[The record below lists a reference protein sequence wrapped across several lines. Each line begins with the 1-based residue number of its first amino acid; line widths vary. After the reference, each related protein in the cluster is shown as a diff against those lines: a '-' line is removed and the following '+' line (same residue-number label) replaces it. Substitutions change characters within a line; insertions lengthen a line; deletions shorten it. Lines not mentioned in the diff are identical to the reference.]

1 LLGLTQIAL
10 ETRFLTWIKRLK
22 LRFFVEKPGFCVS
35 TNCSCTPHSRST
47 PPNKKD
53 YDFFDS
59 MSTMTFQFHR
69 IIVIMIIT
77 KS

>member
-1 LLGLTQIAL
+1 LTAT
-10 ETRFLTWIKRLK
+10 E
-22 LRFFVEKPGFCVS
+22 V
-35 TNCSCTPHSRST
+35 RST

>member
-1 LLGLTQIAL
+1 MPAL
-10 ETRFLTWIKRLK
+10 SVAEVFI
-22 LRFFVEKPGFCVS
+22 V
-35 TNCSCTPHSRST
+35 NCSLLIAIAPDSPST
-47 PPNKKD
+47 PCREGRRTAPNKKD